1 MIVYNRNQYN
11 KWILDQLASL
21 DKFMSELIG
30 ETAGAISCL
39 SWKRG
44 IARAYRNFVISIN
57 DKGDTTIYNT
67 KTGKSGKA
75 HFNPNDDFDVDLGFA
90 LAWARYMKKE
100 IPVVRTA
107 TKIGNL
113 RVGDVVNFGNNDN
126 FIVLSKVSNIKYKND
141 IALTLMSWNG
151 NRDSFYHGTTTTVIK
166 NQMALTDVVDHVN
179 L

>member
-1 MIVYNRNQYN
+1 MTVYNRKQFV
-11 KWILDQLASL
+11 KWTLDQLASL

-44 IARAYRNFVISIN
+44 IARAYSNFVISIN

-67 KTGKSGKA
+67 KTGKSGKV
-75 HFNPNDDFDVDLGFA
+75 HFNPNDDFDVDLGLA

-100 IPVVRTA
+100 IPKVRT
-107 TKIGNL
+107 TSKICNL
-113 RVGDVVNFGNNDN
+113 KKGDVVNLGDINN
-126 FIVLSKVSNIKYKND
+126 FIVLSVVSVTEERDTAI
-141 IALTLMSWNG
+141 TLMSWDG
-151 NRDSFYHGTTTTVIK
+151 NKNSFYHGNTKTLIK
-166 NQMALTDVVDHVN
+166 HKNGLIDVVDHVG